1 MGGVKHAVKKVTR
14 SVGKVVK
21 YVSNPIRV
29 AKDTLRDPVKAM
41 TLGLYSP
48 VARAKAKADA
58 TAKAANQ
65 AAAESERQNAQTQRR
80 REARTEE
87 QTGDNVADSTAV
99 MLSTQNLLNSQPT
112 LLTLAQADDSEVKRR
127 LGRGN
132 RVREG

>member
-1 MGGVKHAVKKVTR
+1 MGGVKHAFKSVAHGVKKVAKA
-14 SVGKVVK
+14 V
-21 YVSNPIRV
+21 NPIKR
-29 AKDTLRDPVKAM
+29 AKQIFTDPIGAA

-48 VARAKAKADA
+48 VAKAKARME
-58 TAKAANQ
+58 KASQEASQ
-65 AAAESERQNAQTQRR
+65 AAAESERQNAQTQRQ